1 MVMRIILLGAPG
13 SGKGTQA
20 QKLCKTFNI
29 VQIST
34 GDMLR
39 AAVKAGEQLGA
50 QSNNTL
56 AQLGLKIKATMD
68 AGELVADNLIIDLV
82 KERIKQDD
90 CQNGFIFDGVPRTLD
105 QAKALFDAGIVIDHV
120 VEIVVGDEE
129 IVHRLSGRRVH
140 EASGRVYHVD
150 YNPPKVA
157 GLDDITS
164 EQLIHRKDD
173 SEDIIRNRLVVYDN
187 QTKPLVAFYQTKNR
201 LGEAGA
207 PQYHSVSGLGTI
219 DEIYHRILN
228 ELSESTHAAQS
239 DQLLAD

>member
-39 AAVKAGEQLGA
+39 AAVKASEQLGS
-50 QSNNTL
+50 QSNNTF
-56 AQLGLKIKATMD
+56 AQLGLKIKATMA
-68 AGELVADNLIIDLV
+68 AGELVADDLIIDLV

-140 EASGRVYHVD
+140 EASGRVYHID
-150 YNPPKVA
+150 YNTPKIA
-157 GLDDITS
+157 GLDDITG
-164 EQLIHRKDD
+164 EHLTHRNDD
-173 SEDIIRNRLVVYDN
+173 REEIIRNRLKVYAN
-187 QTKPLVAFYQTKNR
+187 QTKPLVAFYQTKSH
-201 LGEAGA
+201 LGEVGV
-207 PQYHSVSGLGTI
+207 PQYHSVSGIGTI
-219 DEIYHRILN
+219 EEIYHRILS
-228 ELSESTHAAQS
+228 ELDESTHTSRS